1 MSDWKLGKDM
11 LTSDTILD
19 PVTFDDLILALKCN
33 FEHINEQAVT
43 YQIGEILQQ
52 RLEDVKYLVKN
63 NIEDIIALT
72 TDEPIEDAGHD
83 ARFHHRHYGPRTRRY
98 DW

>member
-1 MSDWKLGKDM
+1 MASWKLGKDM
-11 LTSDTILD
+11 IPSDTILD

-52 RLEDVKYLVKN
+52 RLEDVKYLIEN
-63 NIEDIIALT
+63 NIDEIIALAT
-72 TDEPIEDAGHD
+72 NEPLEDAGHD
-83 ARFHHRHYGPRTRRY
+83 DITLEE
-98 DW
+98 

>member
-1 MSDWKLGKDM
+1 MNNGFNKQSIRRGLPSNSWGVMRL
-11 LTSDTILD
+11 
-19 PVTFDDLILALKCN
+19 LALKCN

-63 NIEDIIALT
+63 SMEEIIALT

-83 ARFHHRHYGPRTRRY
+83 DITLEE
-98 DW
+98 

>member
-33 FEHINEQAVT
+33 CEHITPDAVIIQAT
-43 YQIGEILQQ
+43 EILNQ
-52 RLEDVKYLVKN
+52 RLEDWKYLIEN
-63 NIEDIIALT
+63 NIDEIIALAA
-72 TDEPIEDAGHD
+72 DEPLEDAGHD
-83 ARFHHRHYGPRTRRY
+83 DITLEE
-98 DW
+98 